1 MDRYMNQIKS
11 VIKEELADREISVIL
26 FGSRATGK
34 DRIASDVDIALK
46 AKTPIDRQL
55 LLRIKD
61 RLEDSTIPYRVDL
74 VDWSR
79 VSESVQNDIDTKGRI
94 WTL

>member
-1 MDRYMNQIKS
+1 MNQIKS